1 MNKYRI
7 SNRLFAKR
15 YLVFF
20 LFVALTLVFWLMNK
34 LAGDYV
40 IVLRVTPRI
49 NSSAANYSDAID
61 NTLHVQ
67 VRASGFFVLRKK
79 FSPENVFF
87 FTPANISGQSVLK
100 IPTTGL
106 KENLR
111 DWFDRDCQI
120 LSIEPD
126 TVYFNMS
133 EYVSKTV
140 AVTGNF
146 KLSFSDE
153 FRQSSPTQFF
163 PDSVT
168 VTGSKEKI
176 NNLKQ
181 LVLPFKKYD
190 NLDKTVEDI
199 LSLQPMPDV
208 FTSHSKIRYRIQ
220 IERCTE
226 AAASVPVKVANLPE
240 RDRLILLPANVR
252 IKYMIPIKHYKAV
265 TSDDFSVEADYNE
278 TINSLSRQIKVK
290 LVRKPDFVFN
300 TEIEPAFVEFLI
312 QK

>member
-1 MNKYRI
+1 MNKYKI

-20 LFVALTLVFWLMNK
+20 LFIVLTLVFWLMNK

-67 VRASGFFVLRKK
+67 VRASGFFVLKKK
-79 FSPENVFF
+79 FIPENVFLL
-87 FTPANISGQSVLK
+87 TPENISGQSILK
-100 IPTTGL
+100 IPTSGL
-106 KENLR
+106 KENIR
-111 DWFDRDCQI
+111 DYFDRDVHI
-120 LSIEPD
+120 ISIEPD

-133 EYVSKTV
+133 EYVSKKV

-146 KLSFSDE
+146 KLSFSNE
-153 FRQSSPTQFF
+153 FRQSAPTQFF

-176 NNLKQ
+176 NNLQ
-181 LVLPFKKYD
+181 YLVLPFKKYD

-199 LSLQPMPDV
+199 LTLTPMSDV

-226 AAASVPVKVANLPE
+226 AAVSVPIKVSNLPAK
-240 RDRLILLPANVR
+240 DKLILLPANVR
-252 IKYMIPIKHYKAV
+252 IKYMIPITNYKSV
-265 TSDDFSVEADYNE
+265 TDDDFSVEADYNE
-278 TINSLSRQIKVK
+278 TTNSLSRQIKVK
-290 LVRKPDFVFN
+290 IVHKPDFVFN
-300 TEIEPAFVEFLI
+300 TEIYPPFVEFLI